1 MSISQDRQEDR
12 TIVAGKDRGNV
23 TALVSDIGTNLVRLM
38 VCNVLFV
45 IFNIPAM
52 AVAFLIVGFILP
64 KMSATF
70 LPEEFTSGLI
80 ALGLHGQTN
89 RSNEIT
95 GEEAAVSVY
104 LLFVLFCIMV
114 LVSSL
119 LVCVGPVQAGFS
131 RVYGLISGG
140 GSESSVREFKLGVK
154 ENVKQSLGAMF
165 IGILVTFIC
174 LLAVSFY
181 INLGL
186 QAGLAIAALFSVIL
200 VFSSLIQ
207 NIVYRIIVTR
217 ELPLAKIYKNALFFV
232 LLRFGQSLGMVVLNI
247 IVLAVIPFVL
257 IMNTQIVS
265 VGIYVFLYFFILTA
279 VMHYVNSVFADS
291 LIRRYMPAEG
301 KDD

>member
-12 TIVAGKDRGNV
+12 TVVAGKGRGNV
-23 TALVSDIGTNLVRLM
+23 PALVSDIGTNLVRLM

-64 KMSATF
+64 RMSASF
-70 LPEEFTSGLI
+70 LPEEFTSTLI

-119 LVCVGPVQAGFS
+119 LVCVGPLQAGFS
-131 RVYGLISGG
+131 RVYGLFSGG

-154 ENVKQSLGAMF
+154 ENAKQSLGAMF
-165 IGILVTFIC
+165 IGILVTFVC

-186 QAGLAIAALFSVIL
+186 QTGLAIAALFALIL
-200 VFSSLIQ
+200 VFFSLIQ
-207 NIVYRIIVTR
+207 NIVYRMMVTIS
-217 ELPLAKIYKNALFFV
+217 LGLFKIYKNAVILV
-232 LLRFGQSLGMVVLNI
+232 LLKFGRSLGMVLLNI
-247 IVLAVIPFVL
+247 IVLAIIPFVL

-265 VGIYVFLYFFILTA
+265 VGIYVFLYFFLLTA
-279 VMHYVNSVFADS
+279 VMHYVNSVYADS
-291 LIRRYMPAEG
+291 LIKRYMPEEG
-301 KDD
+301 EKE